1 MTKFQQAG
9 VLSMSSPSSSQ
20 RAPGRY
26 RGSALLA
33 SCWARMARV
42 ALAVALLWALT
53 GWALGWW

>member
-1 MTKFQQAG
+1 
-9 VLSMSSPSSSQ
+9 MSSPPTLQ
-20 RAPGRY
+20 GAPGRY

-42 ALAVALLWALT
+42 ALAAALLWALT